1 MEVLVYT
8 KNGKGE
14 TTYKRTVEV
23 KPTVRAIRALF
34 RKHEEG
40 MDFESRLNFGD
51 NSERHF
57 VCDNAKT
64 GVNIFDY
71 KY

>member
-1 MEVLVYT
+1 MKVLVYC

-14 TTYKRTVEV
+14 TTYKRTVED
-23 KPTVRAIRALF
+23 KPTIRAIKALF
-34 RKHEEG
+34 IKHEEG
-40 MDFESRLNFGD
+40 MDWESRVNFGD
-51 NSERHF
+51 YAERHF
-57 VCDNAKT
+57 VCDNAKN

>member
-1 MEVLVYT
+1 MKVLVYC

-23 KPTVRAIRALF
+23 KPTIRAIKALF

-40 MDFESRLNFGD
+40 MDWESRVNFGD
-51 NSERHF
+51 YAERHF

>member
-23 KPTVRAIRALF
+23 KPTERAIRALF
-34 RKHEEG
+34 RKHKEG
-40 MDFESRLNFGD
+40 MDWESRANFGD
-51 NSERHF
+51 YAERHF

-64 GVNIFDY
+64 GINIFDY